1 MKQGETISL
10 DAMGNL
16 THYDSTGKILKK
28 RVINNAPILDLGDQS
43 IQLDCKLENGSP
55 KVELQIKLQG
65 KEEKINMK

>member
-1 MKQGETISL
+1 MFTHFFL

-28 RVINNAPILDLGDQS
+28 SVINNAPILDLGEQS

-55 KVELQIKLQG
+55 KVELKLKLQG